1 VRLAAVKE
9 SGQEI
14 HRLIKDTY
22 KRLKVSQGLPDWK
35 TYVDSVNNLVVAGLV
50 NAMCASLKILSC
62 NLNPLFIEQQK
73 NSPLLEIQVDWN

>member
-73 NSPLLEIQVDWN
+73 KSPLLEIQVDWN